1 ALEQSL
7 EEQAHALAEAGDD
20 AALSRYGRD
29 LERFEREGGYTIAPR
44 VDSVLQGLGFDPP
57 NARVQRLE
65 QLSGGERGR
74 VGLARQLVAPSDI
87 LLLDEP
93 TNHLDLETTQWL
105 EGYLR
110 ELDRTV
116 VLVSHDRAFLA
127 AVIDHVLHFEGET
140 ATPYVGGY
148 EAFVQQRM
156 ERRLTL
162 QRAFDK
168 QQRTIASEAD
178 YIARNIAGQ
187 K

>member
-1 ALEQSL
+1 M
-7 EEQAHALAEAGDD
+7 
-20 AALSRYGRD
+20 
-29 LERFEREGGYTIAPR
+29 
-44 VDSVLQGLGFDPP
+44 V
-57 NARVQRLE
+57 
-65 QLSGGERGR
+65 
-74 VGLARQLVAPSDI
+74 PSDI

-105 EGYLR
+105 EEYLK

-127 AVIDHVLHFEGET
+127 AVVDHVLHFEGNT
-140 ATPYVGGY
+140 ATPYLGSY
-148 EAFVQQRM
+148 EAFVQQRQ
-156 ERRLTL
+156 ERRLSQ

-187 K
+187 NTRQAKGRRKTTLTPSEAQSAGRRGRKHGTPARGCRAWRDQVVVARKT